1 MEIMAI
7 QTSFLSSKAIV
18 SLYFPAPAHNLP
30 RHPVD
35 WCHVPDEPLRD
46 AGNLN
51 EANFCQLGVVASDS
65 VGDEVLIYYRQIAKS
80 CPFQRDLHLKP
91 LPKPITSLAM
101 GHKDH

>member
-46 AGNLN
+46 AGKLN
-51 EANFCQLGVVASDS
+51 EANFCQLGVVVSDS

-80 CPFQRDLHLKP
+80 AVSTGFTLK
-91 LPKPITSLAM
+91 TSSQT
-101 GHKDH
+101 KF